1 MLMDKLDQR
10 GGLFLEWASAAFG
23 DGEWCRSGELPK
35 DNSSSAGRSTSSD
48 AATSLPLSG
57 QEGGNG
63 WKVPATAQPSRLLT
77 GFASAHFL
85 LATGLLICVTR
96 LFSWSA
102 PLVLL
107 LFLGAKIGVDI
118 QGLGLLDW

>member
-1 MLMDKLDQR
+1 MDRLDRR

-23 DGEWCRSGELPK
+23 DGEQRGSGELSE

-48 AATSLPLSG
+48 AATSLLCR
-57 QEGGNG
+57 EGKEETGG
-63 WKVPATAQPSRLLT
+63 EVPATGRPGRLPT
-77 GFASAHFL
+77 GFTSAHFL
-85 LATGLLICVTR
+85 LATGSPVRVTR
-96 LFSWSA
+96 PSAWPA

-107 LFLGAKIGVDI
+107 PFLGAKGGVDL